1 VEKKPAEILK
11 NLISFWRCLGK
22 DSKIILGVTLLVFFT
37 NFLLSQWSLRSL
49 LKTVLDRQNS
59 QINHLNQLQE
69 ALEKELRFYKEAR
82 ITGEGKLFQ
91 QLSGLKEE
99 LAKYKSQN
107 QVLGEKDIQDKVD
120 EAVATLEEWL
130 SRKEIATP
138 AGELLRGMVKINDS
152 KWENLEVYA
161 EPRASAKII
170 GRAKYGEIYFYTQK
184 ENNWYKIEFS
194 EGKYGWVQAQ
204 FLEELP

>member
-1 VEKKPAEILK
+1 MKEKPAEILK
-11 NLISFWRCLGK
+11 NLISFWRRLGK
-22 DSKIILGVTLLVFFT
+22 DSKIILGVILLAFFT
-37 NFLLSQWSLRSL
+37 NFFLSQWSLRSS

-69 ALEKELRFYKEAR
+69 ELEKELKFYKEAR

-107 QVLGEKDIQDKVD
+107 EVLGEKDIGEKVD

-130 SRKEIATP
+130 AGKEIATT
-138 AGELLRGMVKINDS
+138 AGALLRGMVKINDP
-152 KWENLEVYA
+152 KWKSVEVYA
-161 EPRASAKII
+161 EPKASAKII
-170 GRAKYGEIYFYTQK
+170 GKAKYGEIYFYTQK
-184 ENNWYKIEFS
+184 ENNCYKIEFS
-194 EGKYGWVQAQ
+194 EGNYGWVQAQ

>member
-1 VEKKPAEILK
+1 MKKKPAEILK
-11 NLISFWRCLGK
+11 NLISFWRRLGK
-22 DSKIILGVTLLVFFT
+22 DLKIILGSILLAFFT
-37 NFLLSQWSLRSL
+37 SFFLSQWSLRSL
-49 LKTVLDRQNS
+49 LKNVLDRQNS
-59 QINHLNQLQE
+59 QIDHLNRLGE
-69 ALEKELRFYKEAR
+69 ELEKELKFYKEAR

-107 QVLGEKDIQDKVD
+107 QVLGEKDIQNKVN
-120 EAVATLEEWL
+120 EAVAVLEEWL
-130 SRKEIATP
+130 AGKEIATP

-170 GRAKYGEIYFYTQK
+170 GKAKYGEIYFYTQK
-184 ENNWYKIEFS
+184 ENNWYKIEFN
-194 EGKYGWVQAQ
+194 EGKYGWAQAQ